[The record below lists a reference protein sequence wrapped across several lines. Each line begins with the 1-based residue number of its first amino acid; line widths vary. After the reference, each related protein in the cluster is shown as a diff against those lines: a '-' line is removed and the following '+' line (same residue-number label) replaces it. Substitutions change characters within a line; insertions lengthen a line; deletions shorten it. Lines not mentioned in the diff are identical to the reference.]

1 MVVISRQAQKDLE
14 MIYHYISSEGYPETA
29 NKYIH
34 RIFSFI
40 ESLSL
45 IGFAQFKPC
54 TNKAWQKRGFE
65 CSIFEEKYI
74 IGAIKKFTF
83 FLDPKRT
90 GRVYIKDMLTSP
102 ILAEFY

>member
-1 MVVISRQAQKDLE
+1 MMVVISRQAQKDLE

-74 IGAIKKFTF
+74 IGYKRVDDEIKIM
-83 FLDPKRT
+83 RIIH
-90 GRVYIKDMLTSP
+90 GSRIK
-102 ILAEFY
+102 